1 MRKQKF
7 RGNLFVANLPQGY
20 TDEELAKAFDPYGI
34 VISAFLARDPKT
46 GAPKTH
52 GLVNIAPDRAA
63 KEAAA
68 ALNGSQVGGRHIEVR
83 LADPNMSIGIPS
95 EPNGGRDHA
104 SREPTYRRVAPPAAT
119 VTRTRPTFQVEH
131 RPLRPRTVGPSVR

>member
-1 MRKQKF
+1 M
-7 RGNLFVANLPQGY
+7 
-20 TDEELAKAFDPYGI
+20 FDPFGI

-46 GAPKTH
+46 GVPKTH

-83 LADPNMSIGIPS
+83 PADPNMSIGIPGD
-95 EPNGGRDHA
+95 PNAG
-104 SREPTYRRVAPPAAT
+104 REPHRRAPPPPAAT
-119 VTRTRPTFQVEH
+119 VSRPRPTFQVEH
-131 RPLRPRTVGPSVR
+131 RPLRPRAAGSSAR

>member
-20 TDEELAKAFDPYGI
+20 TDEELAKAFDPFGI

-46 GAPKTH
+46 GVPKTH

-83 LADPNMSIGIPS
+83 LADPNMSIGIPGD
-95 EPNGGRDHA
+95 PNAGRETH
-104 SREPTYRRVAPPAAT
+104 RRAPSAPAAT
-119 VTRTRPTFQVEH
+119 VSRPRPTFQVEH
-131 RPLRPRTVGPSVR
+131 RPLRPRTAGSSVR

>member
-20 TDEELAKAFDPYGI
+20 TDEELAKAFDPFGI

-46 GAPKTH
+46 GVPKTH

-83 LADPNMSIGIPS
+83 LADPNMSIGIPGD
-95 EPNGGRDHA
+95 PNAGRETH
-104 SREPTYRRVAPPAAT
+104 RRAPPAPAAT
-119 VTRTRPTFQVEH
+119 ASRPRPTIHVQQRPH
-131 RPLRPRTVGPSVR
+131 RPRNPGSSVR